1 MIIKKSFVPFTLVAI
16 CLFAISNAAA
26 QDSQHQVTVTV
37 KPSQTVEEKVANEIK
52 EKELRRIAEEK
63 LAAEKSAQI
72 AETSPK
78 SLLRKARTFFVSSDT
93 SFFEPIQLQAALRK
107 RDEFVNWEMAIIDGW
122 NNREV
127 ADVHIEIDRPLF
139 TYTFTYQLTDRS
151 RGIVLATG
159 KITAFDGNAAAPQL
173 AAKIVE
179 EIKKA
184 RGESTEK
191 K

>member
-1 MIIKKSFVPFTLVAI
+1 MNTKKPAVILALVAL
-16 CLFAISNAAA
+16 CLTIAINGLA
-26 QDSQHQVTVTV
+26 QESQQITVTV
-37 KPSQTVEEKVANEIK
+37 KPSQTVEQKVADEFK

-63 LAAEKSAQI
+63 LAAEASARA

-78 SLLRKARTFFVSSDT
+78 SLLRKARTFSVRSDT
-93 SFFEPIQLQAALRK
+93 SFFEPIQLQNALRK
-107 RDEFVNWEMAIIDGW
+107 REEFDNWEMAFIDGW
-122 NNREV
+122 PQSNA

-139 TYTFTYQLTDRS
+139 TYTFTYKLTDRS
-151 RGIVLATG
+151 KGIVLATG
-159 KITAFDGNAAAPQL
+159 KVTAFDGNAAAPKL
-173 AAKIVE
+173 AARIVE